1 MLTLARS
8 QQWCTWAFPPGK
20 YNSIP
25 PTPDLSQ
32 FNKFGG
38 FDIKADRL
46 ALIDG
51 GQ

>member
-20 YNSIP
+20 YNAIP

-38 FDIKADRL
+38 FNIKADRL